1 MMLWIIL
8 SITIAVLI
16 WFQFLKP
23 MNHFTKMGVKQL
35 KPWSILG
42 DQWKPLFR
50 QMSILE
56 SIEYYY
62 NMFPGTQYSGFYQ
75 FTIPTLVIK
84 NPQLLKQLTV
94 RDFDHFTDHRTFVDA
109 DVYARG
115 PTICRFNELMNQP
128 IGFAA
133 VTVPMRSGWR
143 TKGHFSDVLSP
154 RVPKRCDIEK
164 EIDVKAKQSSHLQTF
179 IRSIRQRNISR
190 NRTKSIT
197 RTTDMKVLRAKRGE
211 TLEKRMQSDII
222 REELEVQDI
231 RQPRSKNGLHSE
243 TGRRGKIDRKHGV
256 SYYRRL
262 CETSLNGL
270 GMMGKHHRLKIN
282 QKL

>member
-1 MMLWIIL
+1 MQQHWIL
-8 SITIAVLI
+8 YS
-16 WFQFLKP
+16 FL
-23 MNHFTKMGVKQL
+23 GVK
-35 KPWSILG
+35 
-42 DQWKPLFR
+42 LFAND
-50 QMSILE
+50 SYEIHASPYTE
-56 SIEYYY
+56 
-62 NMFPGTQYSGFYQ
+62 
-75 FTIPTLVIK
+75 
-84 NPQLLKQLTV
+84 
-94 RDFDHFTDHRTFVDA
+94 
-109 DVYARG
+109 
-115 PTICRFNELMNQP
+115 
-128 IGFAA
+128 GFAA

-231 RQPRSKNGLHSE
+231 
-243 TGRRGKIDRKHGV
+243 V
-256 SYYRRL
+256 RRL
-262 CETSLNGL
+262 RE
-270 GMMGKHHRLKIN
+270 RRR
-282 QKL
+282 